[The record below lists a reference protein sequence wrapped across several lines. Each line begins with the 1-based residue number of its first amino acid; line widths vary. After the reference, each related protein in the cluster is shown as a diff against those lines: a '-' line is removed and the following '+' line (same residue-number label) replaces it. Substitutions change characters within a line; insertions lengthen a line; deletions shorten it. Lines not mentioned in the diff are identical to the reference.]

1 MELAE
6 PLSAEGLTYLR
17 ALARRPNDRCLGAD
31 REKEKMSESMEK
43 LEARVKSLE
52 AAVGALVACL
62 ARVGVEGRVPS
73 ISDYEALVGLSDM
86 MMMGEPGI
94 PKNAAPVLRSYASQI
109 ADAEGWGESR

>member
-43 LEARVKSLE
+43 LEARVKSL
-52 AAVGALVACL
+52 
-62 ARVGVEGRVPS
+62 
-73 ISDYEALVGLSDM
+73 GLHYSR
-86 MMMGEPGI
+86 
-94 PKNAAPVLRSYASQI
+94 RSRFDRQRA
-109 ADAEGWGESR
+109 